1 MTQGAAYGGK
11 DQALIN
17 IRPRL
22 PRIKLD
28 HRSGRF
34 LVAPSIR
41 LGSPP
46 SKGRNQC
53 QRCFSRA
60 TASSPVTLLSSQAMV
75 PISHPPIIAPIRPQ
89 RQALLTERLRS
100 SPNRRSSLARTL
112 VERLTG
118 GLMCRGGRWAPPLT
132 DRNRPT
138 LWQQCRC
145 GSPETP
151 ADGPPGSVTS
161 SLIHRPLLPKI
172 ALRVCEAAA
181 CSFCPIRSPV
191 ICVFVTNG
199 LAKGGTSFFA

>member
-75 PISHPPIIAPIRPQ
+75 PISHPPIIAPNPPSAAGASHRALTFVAEPPFIAGSHAGRKIDRRLDVSR
-89 RQALLTERLRS
+89 RQMGSAAYGPK
-100 SPNRRSSLARTL
+100 SPDSLAAVPLRQP
-112 VERLTG
+112 RDP
-118 GLMCRGGRWAPPLT
+118 RRWST
-132 DRNRPT
+132 R
-138 LWQQCRC
+138 
-145 GSPETP
+145 
-151 ADGPPGSVTS
+151 
-161 SLIHRPLLPKI
+161 
-172 ALRVCEAAA
+172 
-181 CSFCPIRSPV
+181 IRYQ
-191 ICVFVTNG
+191 
-199 LAKGGTSFFA
+199 